1 MACPALG
8 GKKQTL
14 AVSLSL
20 SFHFFFF
27 FSQQADDRTSIRI
40 KLCDILESWIPN
52 LWKASLSHTIS
63 PHQLVS
69 KLLA

>member
-40 KLCDILESWIPN
+40 KLCDILD
-52 LWKASLSHTIS
+52 A
-63 PHQLVS
+63 
-69 KLLA
+69 